1 MRIRENELL
10 SNKSS
15 AASRLTKGSSKV
27 INKQRQSPQQQV
39 KQKKSLNNVE
49 NEIDN
54 QNYEDDYE
62 SNSYSSNDDN
72 NNTGIPKVIVN
83 DYSFSYQ
90 EPNPWS

>member
-15 AASRLTKGSSKV
+15 AASRLTKGSKV

-49 NEIDN
+49 YEIDN

-62 SNSYSSNDDN
+62 SNYSSNDDDN
-72 NNTGIPKVIVN
+72 NNDIPKVTVN